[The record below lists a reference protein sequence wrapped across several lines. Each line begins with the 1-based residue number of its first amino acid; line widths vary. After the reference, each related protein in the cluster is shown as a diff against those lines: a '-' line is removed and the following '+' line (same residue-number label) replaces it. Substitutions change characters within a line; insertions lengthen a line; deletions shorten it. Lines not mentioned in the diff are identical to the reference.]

1 LKYLENLNRSL
12 ICPVKENSMII
23 DGHAHLGGE
32 YRDLPAILETLDAT
46 GTDMVVLCPAD
57 APRNRPMPL
66 PDPPVKVPG
75 KELSWLVNRF
85 LRQATRIRSRQQH
98 IEQGN
103 REVYEIA
110 QASGGRIIQFC
121 WADLRQKQIAD
132 DIRTKI
138 SSWQIKG
145 IKLHQSCHPF
155 RIKSPVFAEVTELA
169 AAEGL
174 PVFIH
179 PHSKRDVEDLIDF
192 SGSLRTPLI
201 VGHLIGLEIFI
212 GMKEKTSG
220 NIFFDIS
227 CPPLISDERI
237 YLALKE
243 FGAERVVMGSDTPFG
258 KNNTRH
264 IIERVNNLKINQRER
279 EMILGG
285 NLKGILRI

>member
-1 LKYLENLNRSL
+1 
-12 ICPVKENSMII
+12 MII

-32 YRDLPAILETLDAT
+32 YRDLPAIIKTLDAT

-57 APRNRPMPL
+57 TPRDRPMPL

-85 LRQATRIRSRQQH
+85 LRQATRSRGRQQH

-110 QASGGRIIQFC
+110 TASGGRVIQFY
-121 WADLRQKQIAD
+121 WANLRQEHIAD
-132 DIRTKI
+132 DILSKI

-169 AAEGL
+169 ATEGL

-179 PHSKRDVEDLIDF
+179 LHSKQDVEELVDF
-192 SGSLRTPLI
+192 SGSVKTPLI

-212 GMKEKTSG
+212 SMKEKTSE

-243 FGAERVVMGSDTPFG
+243 FGPERVVMGSDTPYG
-258 KNNTRH
+258 RNNTRH
-264 IIERVNNLKINQRER
+264 IIERVNNLKISQKEKD
-279 EMILGG
+279 MILGD
-285 NLKGILRI
+285 NLKNILRL

>member
-1 LKYLENLNRSL
+1 
-12 ICPVKENSMII
+12 MII

-32 YRDLPAILETLDAT
+32 YRDLPAIIKTLDAT
-46 GTDMVVLCPAD
+46 GTDRVVLCPAD
-57 APRNRPMPL
+57 TPRDRPMPL

-85 LRQATRIRSRQQH
+85 LRQATRIRGKQEH

-103 REVYEIA
+103 KEVYEIA
-110 QASGGRIIQFC
+110 VASGGRVIQFY
-121 WADLRQKQIAD
+121 WADLRQKHIAD
-132 DIRTKI
+132 DIRSKI
-138 SSWQIKG
+138 RSWQIKG

-155 RIKSPVFAEVTELA
+155 RIKSSVFAEVTEMA
-169 AAEGL
+169 ADEGI

-179 PHSKRDVEDLIDF
+179 PHSKQDVEELADF
-192 SGSLRTPLI
+192 SGSLKTPLI

-212 GMKEKTSG
+212 SMKEKTGG

-237 YLALKE
+237 YLAVKE
-243 FGAERVVMGSDTPFG
+243 FGAGRIVMGSDTPYG

-264 IIERVNNLKINQRER
+264 IIERVNHLKISQGEK

-285 NLKGILRI
+285 NLKNILRI

>member
-1 LKYLENLNRSL
+1 
-12 ICPVKENSMII
+12 MII

-32 YRDLPAILETLDAT
+32 YRDLPSILKTLDAT
-46 GTDMVVLCPAD
+46 GTDRVVLCPAD
-57 APRNRPMPL
+57 APRKRPMPL

-85 LRQATRIRSRQQH
+85 LRQATRGRNRQQH
-98 IEQGN
+98 IELGN

-110 QASGGRIIQFC
+110 MASGGRVIQFY
-121 WADLRQKQIAD
+121 WADLRQDHIAE
-132 DIRTKI
+132 DILSKI
-138 SSWQIKG
+138 RSWQISG

-155 RIKSPVFAEVTELA
+155 KIKSPVFAEVAELA

-179 PHSKRDVEDLIDF
+179 PHSKRDVEDLIAF
-192 SGSLRTPLI
+192 SGTVKTSFM

-212 GMKEKTSG
+212 DKKEKTTD

-243 FGAERVVMGSDTPFG
+243 FGAGRVVMGSDTPYG
-258 KNNTRH
+258 KNNTKH
-264 IIERVNNLKINQRER
+264 IIERINNLKISQRDKD
-279 EMILGG
+279 MILGE
-285 NLKGILRI
+285 NLKNILRI

>member
-1 LKYLENLNRSL
+1 
-12 ICPVKENSMII
+12 MII

-32 YRDLPAILETLDAT
+32 YRDLTAILETLNAT
-46 GTDMVVLCPAD
+46 GTDRVVLCPAD
-57 APRNRPMPL
+57 APRDKPMPL

-85 LRQATRIRSRQQH
+85 LRQATRSRSRQQH

-110 QASGGRIIQFC
+110 TSSGGRVIQFY
-121 WADLRQKQIAD
+121 WADLRQEKIVE
-132 DIRTKI
+132 DIRSKI

-155 RIKSPVFAEVTELA
+155 RVKSPVFTEVAELA

-192 SGSLRTPLI
+192 SESVRTPII

-212 GMKEKTSG
+212 SMKEKTSEK
-220 NIFFDIS
+220 IFFDIS

-237 YLALKE
+237 YMALNE
-243 FGAERVVMGSDTPFG
+243 FGAGRIIMGSDTPYG
-258 KNNTRH
+258 KNNTKH
-264 IIERVNNLKINQRER
+264 IIERVNNLKVSQREK

-285 NLKGILRI
+285 NLKDILRI

>member
-1 LKYLENLNRSL
+1 
-12 ICPVKENSMII
+12 MII

-32 YRDLPAILETLDAT
+32 YRNLPAILETLDAT

-75 KELSWLVNRF
+75 KELSWLINRF
-85 LRQATRIRSRQQH
+85 LRQASRSRSRQQH

-110 QASGGRIIQFC
+110 RASNGRVIQFY

-132 DIRTKI
+132 DIRSKI

-155 RIKSPVFAEVTELA
+155 RINSTVFAEVTELA
-169 AAEGL
+169 AAEEL

-179 PHSKRDVEDLIDF
+179 PHSKRDVEDLIAF
-192 SGSLRTPLI
+192 SGTVKTPLI

-212 GMKEKTSG
+212 SMKERTAE

-243 FGAERVVMGSDTPFG
+243 FGAGRLVMGSDTPYG

-264 IIERVNNLKINQRER
+264 IIERVNNLKISQREK
-279 EMILGG
+279 EMILGS
-285 NLKGILRI
+285 NLKNILRI